1 LKDNIKQPDPIREND
16 DFDLF
21 EILGLEPSN
30 HETEENERD
39 DYSSKVKTKTGI
51 QLKITSNKED

>member
-1 LKDNIKQPDPIREND
+1 LKEDTKQPDSNREND

-21 EILGLEPSN
+21 ETLGLEPTNS
-30 HETEENERD
+30 ETEENERD

>member
-1 LKDNIKQPDPIREND
+1 LKEDTKQPDPIREND

-39 DYSSKVKTKTGI
+39 DYSSKVKTKTGT
-51 QLKITSNKED
+51 QLKIQQ